1 MCARQP
7 IDDDITYQP
16 ICSGCDDAIGE
27 SIDERRRKSDA
38 PIVRYSKRYREA
50 ARHIGSKPAVCVG
63 VRFLQDLNALG
74 CGEALKRASLGEAPA
89 GGVPTAQGARVRQR
103 GHHSICFKPES
114 AASFALAIAALTSP
128 PVSCRNL
135 RRLVEAC
142 RGLAARSSS
151 SLS

>member
-1 MCARQP
+1 MISLISPYAAGAMMRSENP
-7 IDDDITYQP
+7 LTSEDGKAMRPESDVRDTEKRR
-16 ICSGCDDAIGE
+16 AIG
-27 SIDERRRKSDA
+27 SR
-38 PIVRYSKRYREA
+38 
-50 ARHIGSKPAVCVG
+50 PAVCVG
-63 VRFLQDLNALG
+63 VRFLQDLNAVG
-74 CGEALKRASLGEAPA
+74 CDEALKRASLGEAPA